1 MQEKMTTLG
10 QKKSISTK
18 EDFIKAIDALFLKLE
33 LAYHYQFG
41 SVHDSEFWKVKSEQA
56 QNIMDASPMGRGQRF
71 MDAIKYDFR
80 YDNYVSKVAWMVPQ
94 DHVYIQNGM
103 TGKEWIGLNEKS
115 I

>member
-1 MQEKMTTLG
+1 M
-10 QKKSISTK
+10 
-18 EDFIKAIDALFLKLE
+18 
-33 LAYHYQFG
+33 
-41 SVHDSEFWKVKSEQA
+41 HDSEFWKVKSQQA
-56 QNIMDASPMGRGQRF
+56 QTIMDASPMGRGQRF
-71 MDAIKYDFR
+71 IDAIKYDFR